1 MKICLPVLS
10 FKISTYQI
18 FYDYMDQAFEA
29 DRLYS
34 LFLFLFLEKPHSTL
48 GLYTTRNE
56 AIVRFARVC
65 CLKHKGGLAVIKG
78 ISK

>member
-1 MKICLPVLS
+1 MLDIQLLCQKIDNL
-10 FKISTYQI
+10 
-18 FYDYMDQAFEA
+18 QA
-29 DRLYS
+29 LCS
-34 LFLFLFLEKPHSTL
+34 LRAEMPFSILVSRRKNNTL
-48 GLYTTRNE
+48 GLYTRNE

>member
-1 MKICLPVLS
+1 MLC
-10 FKISTYQI
+10 
-18 FYDYMDQAFEA
+18 
-29 DRLYS
+29 S
-34 LFLFLFLEKPHSTL
+34 LFLFLFIEKKDTL
-48 GLYTTRNE
+48 GLYTRNE